1 MLSAY
6 FNQSS
11 NSWILPAVTS
21 LEQTS
26 STIKHVYIA
35 KSEFRQDLIVDK
47 LKHAFFKYLLRL
59 SESLYSEIRILRQT
73 LSNIM
78 LLIMVIPLDQSM
90 KLSIDI
96 SVCVER

>member
-1 MLSAY
+1 
-6 FNQSS
+6 
-11 NSWILPAVTS
+11 VTS

-59 SESLYSEIRILRQT
+59 SDAVDYGD
-73 LSNIM
+73 
-78 LLIMVIPLDQSM
+78 PLGPIHEAVNRH
-90 KLSIDI
+90 LGL
-96 SVCVER
+96 C

>member
-1 MLSAY
+1 M
-6 FNQSS
+6 
-11 NSWILPAVTS
+11 TS

-59 SESLYSEIRILRQT
+59 SDAVDYGD
-73 LSNIM
+73 
-78 LLIMVIPLDQSM
+78 PLGSSM